1 MILASHAIIGA
12 AVGRLFPLSPF
23 YGFLA
28 GLLSHYAMDAIP
40 HWEYTLP
47 SISKRKKL
55 GSGNVLVREV
65 IFTGID
71 FAVGIAAAFAIFPIG
86 LEDPGILSISF
97 GIIGGVF
104 PDALQFLYFFY
115 KGEPIR
121 MHQKF
126 HDTIHASRKFKD
138 RPFVGIPLQIALITV
153 FILISNFFAPI

>member
-55 GSGNVLVREV
+55 VLN
-65 IFTGID
+65 
-71 FAVGIAAAFAIFPIG
+71 
-86 LEDPGILSISF
+86 LCW
-97 GIIGGVF
+97 
-104 PDALQFLYFFY
+104 
-115 KGEPIR
+115 
-121 MHQKF
+121 QKKKKK
-126 HDTIHASRKFKD
+126 IKKKMM
-138 RPFVGIPLQIALITV
+138 IKYLL
-153 FILISNFFAPI
+153 